1 MEISIGVD
9 SKQVKTGLDA
19 LQDQFRQARGTIN
32 TALENVKGFAD
43 IKKQADETGKAYAA
57 VQQKV
62 AELAGTIKAFGSGEE
77 LARSFDQAKTAAASL
92 KTELSSASVAYA
104 ESRKRVAELAQVFK
118 GGDKSVA
125 EDLKAARQESRAMKE
140 DLDRLRAGYKE
151 AKGEAAGLGQQVK
164 ATAAT
169 FREFDLAKREAAGL
183 KDKLAGQRLEAQRLR
198 TALGQAGI
206 ASTDMGKA
214 QAKLR
219 QDLEQTKEKYQALAK
234 VASARETL
242 GIGAHADIQGQIAK
256 TRQAYVDLAT
266 SGKASFSE
274 LAQAKVAMGTKIAE
288 LRSQTN
294 GWKESLLSAKEEL
307 IKIGVAAAA
316 LIQAARVGMQFETSM
331 ADVRKTVGGTK
342 EEIRALGN
350 EIREMSTQIPMA
362 ADELAKI
369 AAAGGQL
376 GIAAQDIG
384 AFTSMTA
391 KMATAFDMTAEAAG
405 ESIGKIKNVYKL
417 TIPEVEGLGDAINQ
431 LGNNSAA
438 KEKDIVNVMLR
449 VGGTANQFG
458 LAKEATAALAASML
472 ALGRPAEVS
481 GTAINTLLNN
491 MQTATMGSKQFKD
504 ALGKIGMSAEE
515 MAAMVAKDPQK
526 ALDHLLGTLEKLDG
540 QQRAEVLTG
549 LFGKEF
555 QDDIGALIG
564 GLETYRDAMGQVA
577 DKTTYA
583 GAMNEEFAAK
593 TNTSENQLRLLKNTV
608 TDIVRTIGDGFLPII
623 NKVAGGLNSLLTPV
637 ADLIREFPKISA
649 ALATVATGFLV
660 FNSVKRLVDIL
671 RMAIAAIGPTSAT
684 SFATAGTAA
693 TGFGGKLT
701 ALTTKAGLLKS
712 VLGKASGVLMALG
725 VGWEVGNLLNNF
737 DIVRKGGATL
747 VYGLDRVRLAAVKMW
762 RALTGGDT
770 AEIDREIENA
780 KKVYQEMLADIDKK
794 QDEWSK
800 KQRGE
805 LPAGA
810 APEKT
815 ATEKTAS
822 EKEAAE
828 KTAEKVAEKERM
840 SRPSTPAEI
849 QAHIERNEKAAAEKG
864 LSETE
869 PKTDEKKPI
878 SREQEAID
886 SRPASMLTDEQLKE
900 RKERLGT
907 ELSTDEI
914 AAKAKEEKREKE
926 ESEQKKATAATD
938 QTDQQ
943 PAKLDTRTSRKQ
955 RPERRRD
962 DDFDREDDFEPD
974 SSDTRRPRDR
984 KSGRGRS
991 RRRRD
996 DDEKKPKAADGM
1008 AVHGGALT
1016 AEEWEG
1022 LTKEQQDELSKKAT
1036 APRKSYD
1043 YFNAGK
1049 MEKRFRGDTDI
1060 QPELARS
1067 AKTMLEQNRTQAEQ
1081 AKFLDEKI
1089 VTLEERKAEI
1099 AEKDAADD
1107 QQRVERLK
1115 ELTEQD
1121 KQANE
1126 QMAEAAKAAE
1136 AEAVAANQ
1144 ERTELAKKSAE
1155 ERVQAEASAAE
1166 KSKSV
1171 FQKYAERVRQLQSE
1185 IAGREKSLAEELDD
1199 LDTTTPA
1206 EIKWKRKAKAAK
1218 DYEAA
1223 AKKAMAAGNLDQA
1236 LSLADRAKSLY
1247 SSLKDSPTGIS
1258 ETLARMTTTRGIRS
1272 SGLLGLDISKVVQG
1286 SAAKSA
1292 LAAVPAH
1299 LSGNSVSVIRN
1310 HLAAIA
1316 GSGGTGA
1323 KGSAE
1328 VAKVHEL
1335 RFKGGSLQG
1344 SQTDIEALLHHLAQA
1359 GLSAT

>member
-1 MEISIGVD
+1 MAATSSVEISIGVD
-9 SKQVKTGLDA
+9 SKHVKTGLDA
-19 LQDQFRQARGTIN
+19 LQDQFRQARGTIS
-32 TALENVKGFAD
+32 TALENIKGFAD

-57 VQQKV
+57 VQQRV
-62 AELAGTIKAFGSGEE
+62 AELAKTIKASGGED
-77 LARSFDQAKTAAASL
+77 LAQSFNQAKAVAAGL
-92 KTELSSASVAYA
+92 KTELSAASAAYT
-104 ESRKRVAELAQVFK
+104 ESRKRMAELAQSFK

-125 EDLKAARQESRAMKE
+125 EDLKAARQESRAMKD

-164 ATAAT
+164 ATAAV
-169 FREFDLAKREAAGL
+169 FREFDQAKRAAGDL
-183 KDKLAGQRLEAQRLR
+183 KDKLAGQHQEAQRLR
-198 TALGQAGI
+198 SALGHAGI

-234 VASARETL
+234 VANARETL
-242 GIGAHADIQGQIAK
+242 GLGAHVDIRAQIAR
-256 TRQAYVDLAT
+256 TRQAYVDLAS
-266 SGKASFSE
+266 SGKVSFRE

-294 GWKESLLSAKEEL
+294 GWKESLFSAKEEL
-307 IKIGVAAAA
+307 IKIGVAGAG
-316 LIQAARVGMQFETSM
+316 LVSAARVGIQFESSM
-331 ADVRKTVGGTK
+331 SDVRKTVGGTK
-342 EEIRALGN
+342 EEIRGLGN
-350 EIREMSTQIPMA
+350 EIREMSTRIPMA
-362 ADELAKI
+362 APELAKI

-376 GIAAQDIG
+376 GIAAQDIA
-384 AFTSMTA
+384 AFTEMTA
-391 KMATAFDMTAEAAG
+391 KMSTAFDMTAEEAG
-405 ESIGKIKNVYKL
+405 DSIGKLKNVYKL
-417 TIPEVEGLGDAINQ
+417 AIPEVEGLGDAINQ

-458 LAKEATAALAASML
+458 LAREATAALAATML
-472 ALGRPAEVS
+472 SLGRPAEVS

-491 MQTATMGSKQFKD
+491 MQTATMGSKSFKD

-526 ALDHLLGTLEKLDG
+526 ALDHLLSTLEKLDG

-555 QDDIGALIG
+555 QDDIGVLVG
-564 GLETYRDAMGQVA
+564 GLHTYREAMGQVA
-577 DKTTYA
+577 DTTEYA
-583 GAMNEEFAAK
+583 GAMNTEFATK
-593 TNTSENQLRLLKNTV
+593 TDTSENQLQLLKNTV
-608 TDIVRTIGDGFLPII
+608 VDIVRTIGDGFLPII
-623 NKVAGGLNSLLTPV
+623 NTVAGGLNSLLVPI

-649 ALATVATGFLV
+649 ALAALATGFLV

-671 RMAIAAIGPTSAT
+671 RLALSAIGPAAVT

-701 ALTTKAGLLKS
+701 GLTTRAGLLKGA
-712 VLGKASGVLMALG
+712 LGKASGVLMALG
-725 VGWEVGNLLNNF
+725 VGWEIGNLLNNF
-737 DIVRKGGATL
+737 DIVRKGGASL

-780 KKVYQEMLADIDKK
+780 KKVYQEMLDDIDKK

-800 KQRGE
+800 EQRGE

-815 ATEKTAS
+815 ATEK
-822 EKEAAE
+822 EAEQKA
-828 KTAEKVAEKERM
+828 ADKVAEKERM

-849 QAHIERNEKAAAEKG
+849 QAHIERNEKAEAEKG
-864 LSETE
+864 LPETE
-869 PKTDEKKPI
+869 PKTDEKQPI
-878 SREQEAID
+878 SREQDAID

-914 AAKAKEEKREKE
+914 AAKAKQEEREKE
-926 ESEQKKATAATD
+926 ESEQKKSTAATD

-943 PAKLDTRTSRKQ
+943 PAKLDTRKRREP
-955 RPERRRD
+955 RPERRRN
-962 DDFDREDDFEPD
+962 DDFDRKDDFEPD
-974 SSDTRRPRDR
+974 RSDTRRHRDR

-1089 VTLEERKAEI
+1089 VTLEERQAEI
-1099 AEKDAADD
+1099 AEKEAEADKKKA
-1107 QQRVERLK
+1107 ERLA
-1115 ELTEQD
+1115 ELAEED

-1136 AEAVAANQ
+1136 AAATAANQ
-1144 ERTELAKKSAE
+1144 ERTELAKKTAE

-1171 FQKYAERVRQLQSE
+1171 FQKYADRVRQLQSE

-1223 AKKAMAAGNLDQA
+1223 AKQAAAAGNLDQA
-1236 LSLADRAKSLY
+1236 LTLADQAKALFSG
-1247 SSLKDSPTGIS
+1247 LKDAPMGIS
-1258 ETLARMTTTRGIRS
+1258 ETLARMTAARGVKS
-1272 SGLLGLDISKVVQG
+1272 SGLLGLDISKMLQG

-1292 LAAVPAH
+1292 LGSIPAG
-1299 LSGNSVSVIRN
+1299 LSGGSVSVIRN

-1316 GSGGTGA
+1316 GGGMSSA
-1323 KGSAE
+1323 KGGKE
-1328 VAKVHEL
+1328 VTKVHEL
-1335 RFKGGSLQG
+1335 RFKGGSLRG
-1344 SQTDIEALLHHLAQA
+1344 SQTDIEALLDQLAQA
-1359 GLSAT
+1359 GLSAS